1 MTAQTYRKNAL
12 IFIAILAV
20 FTITISSLADAAGG
34 GVVSTSFI
42 KTLGKTLC
50 LALVAIAMDLVWGY
64 TGILSLG
71 HFAFLPSAAI

>member
-20 FTITISSLADAAGG
+20 FTITISSLSDAAGG

-50 LALVAIAMDLVWGY
+50 LALVAICLLY
-64 TGILSLG
+64 TS
-71 HFAFLPSAAI
+71 PSPRDS